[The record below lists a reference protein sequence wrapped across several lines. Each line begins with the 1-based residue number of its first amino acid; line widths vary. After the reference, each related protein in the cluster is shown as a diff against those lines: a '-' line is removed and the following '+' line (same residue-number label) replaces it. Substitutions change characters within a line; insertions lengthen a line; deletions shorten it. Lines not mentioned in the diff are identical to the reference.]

1 MVSMIASP
9 NAYVNPASPFYF
21 ELNQAVQAAE
31 KAILQ
36 AEGQTPDAV
45 LDEVQAQ
52 FSP

>member
-1 MVSMIASP
+1 MQENLTELQKQLSLALWSI
-9 NAYVNPASPFYF
+9 
-21 ELNQAVQAAE
+21 ELNQAMQAAE